1 MKFSIKRRKSYQK
14 YWNSLKGKPSKTKGK
29 TMIEIYGK
37 EKTNKIKK
45 KISNTLKNKYKN
57 GLNSGFKKR
66 NTYGIHIGKDNGMF
80 GKHHTKKT
88 LLIKKKK
95 MKNWWRNKNN
105 KDIIINRNKK
115 ISDKL
120 KISKLGSKIKEE
132 TKKKMRIAAIKHKIK
147 YGFTKPNIGPTP
159 NPNISNHTTSGIFV
173 LSNIKDPVYPSIIV
187 IAKSTNIVNGS
198 PTSIVIY

>member
-147 YGFTKPNIGPTP
+147 Y
-159 NPNISNHTTSGIFV
+159 
-173 LSNIKDPVYPSIIV
+173 
-187 IAKSTNIVNGS
+187 
-198 PTSIVIY
+198 